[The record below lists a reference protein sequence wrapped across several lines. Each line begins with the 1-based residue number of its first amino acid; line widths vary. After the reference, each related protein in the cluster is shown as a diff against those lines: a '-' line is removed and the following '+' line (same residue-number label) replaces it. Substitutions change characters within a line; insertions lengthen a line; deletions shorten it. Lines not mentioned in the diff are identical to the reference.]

1 MTYRVGPGVT
11 GVADLIYYFFYF
23 FKKNNVSGD
32 KVEIT
37 PRNPRN
43 PGSKVVYF
51 YKWDANL
58 GIYVLL

>member
-37 PRNPRN
+37 PVTPVT
-43 PGSKVVYF
+43 PG
-51 YKWDANL
+51 AR
-58 GIYVLL
+58 

>member
-37 PRNPRN
+37 PVTPVT
-43 PGSKVVYF
+43 PGAK
-51 YKWDANL
+51 
-58 GIYVLL
+58 